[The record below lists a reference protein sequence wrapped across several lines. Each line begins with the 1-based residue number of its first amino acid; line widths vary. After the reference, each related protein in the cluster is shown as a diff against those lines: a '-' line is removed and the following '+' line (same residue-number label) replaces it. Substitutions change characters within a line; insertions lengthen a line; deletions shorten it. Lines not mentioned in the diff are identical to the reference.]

1 MVPRK
6 RPLRATSDD
15 AVVEMFEGLSDDV
28 RAWMDSTPQKSDG
41 GNGGGVTV
49 PKWAMP
55 IMVGLV
61 LAVVLGVAATLTDL
75 SARVRIIESN
85 RFTREDATQL
95 RLDLGGHERRLDR
108 LEGN

>member
-1 MVPRK
+1 MVPKK

-15 AVVEMFEGLSDDV
+15 AVVEMLEGLSDDV
-28 RAWMDSTPQKSDG
+28 RAWMDSTPKQSDG
-41 GNGGGVTV
+41 GNGGVTV

-85 RFTREDATQL
+85 RFTREDAGEL
-95 RLDLGGHERRLDR
+95 RLDLGDHERRLDR

>member
-1 MVPRK
+1 MVPKK

-15 AVVEMFEGLSDDV
+15 AVVEMLEGLSDDV
-28 RAWMDSTPQKSDG
+28 REWMDSTPQKT
-41 GNGGGVTV
+41 GNGNGGVTV

-95 RLDLGGHERRLDR
+95 RLDIGSHERRLDI